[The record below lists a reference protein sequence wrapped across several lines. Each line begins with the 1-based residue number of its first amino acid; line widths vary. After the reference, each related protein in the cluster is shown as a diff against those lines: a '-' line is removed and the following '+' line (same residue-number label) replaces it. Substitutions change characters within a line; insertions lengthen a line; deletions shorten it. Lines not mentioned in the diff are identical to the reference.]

1 MAKAK
6 NKLSGMIN
14 EAPMPPR
21 ESTKQEA
28 AERKRWQAEDALR
41 TITSA
46 EEIKKDRGLMAHVR
60 KCANEQMKNLQ
71 CVIKKK

>member
-1 MAKAK
+1 MAK

-14 EAPMPPR
+14 EAPMR
-21 ESTKQEA
+21 RTSTKQEL
-28 AERKRWQAEDALR
+28 AERKRWEAEDALR
-41 TITSA
+41 TITRA

-71 CVIKKK
+71 CVTKKK